1 MTGTKNFH
9 VLLWITGAYLF
20 TSSSLGLAHDEATQT
35 QFLVE
40 AQQGSSHLFQNS
52 SHSSP
57 KQTLMRSHDGTEMR
71 DICYTKWRMEERTL
85 AYTIKK
91 RVPHTEYRSK
101 KYTVMIPEN
110 RTKTVQCT
118 TEHFPSNQRH
128 VNPVR
133 IPNQEQFD
141 KQYTVMIPVQQE
153 RTTSWTVKVPFK
165 KTFEEMFIVMVPVE
179 EKKTEEYTVR
189 IPFLEKVHETYT
201 VKVPYQEK
209 IITYRKVTKR
219 VPVKTTKTVVCHG
232 GHWGMEAQKVSENS
246 RCDPAGDPGVPET
259 IYRRK
264 WVPTS
269 VTREVPATIWKCII
283 EEVPHISYVQKYR
296 SEERTRTQYVQ
307 RYRKETKIRES
318 FITKMVPEKRTRIVS
333 IETFREEKRTGTY
346 CVTKMVPEKRT
357 KPAHFTQYRW
367 ETRTPE
373 QTLQKN
379 VPKIQTKT
387 VRYTVMVPKE
397 KICTYRVLGH
407 DTVTEKKTLRYYVRV
422 PYSVSKKVPLTVRR
436 CFVKQAQDDVTSQSG
451 KVHSSDSENT
461 KKSA

>member
-1 MTGTKNFH
+1 MTVTNNFH
-9 VLLWITGAYLF
+9 VLLWITGAFLCS
-20 TSSSLGLAHDEATQT
+20 SSSLGLAHDEATQRP
-35 QFLVE
+35 FLVE
-40 AQQGSSHLFQNS
+40 TQQESSHLFQNS
-52 SHSSP
+52 SHSNAD
-57 KQTLMRSHDGTEMR
+57 QTLMRSHDGTEMR
-71 DICYTKWRMEERTL
+71 DIRYTKWRMEERTL

-110 RTKTVQCT
+110 RTKTVLCT
-118 TEHFPSNQRH
+118 TEQFPSNQRH
-128 VNPVR
+128 VYPVR

-153 RTTSWTVKVPFK
+153 RTTSWTVKVPSK
-165 KTFEEMFIVMVPVE
+165 KTFEKMFIVMVPVK
-179 EKKTEEYTVR
+179 EKSLEEYTVK
-189 IPFLEKVHETYT
+189 IPFLEKVHEKYT
-201 VKVPYQEK
+201 VTVPYQEK

-219 VPVKTTKTVVCHG
+219 VPVKTTKTIVCHG
-232 GHWGMEAQKVSENS
+232 GHWGMRAQKVSENS
-246 RCDPAGDPGVPET
+246 HCDPAGNPGVPET
-259 IYRRK
+259 LYHRK

-269 VTREVPATIWKCII
+269 VTREVPATIWKYII

-307 RYRKETKIRES
+307 RYRKETKTRES
-318 FITKMVPEKRTRIVS
+318 FITKMVPEKRTRTVS
-333 IETFREEKRTGTY
+333 METFHEEKRTGTY

-357 KPAHFTQYRW
+357 KPVHFTQYRL
-367 ETRTPE
+367 ETQTAE
-373 QTLQKN
+373 LTLQKS

-397 KICTYRVLGH
+397 KICTYRILGH
-407 DTVTEKKTLRYYVRV
+407 DTVTEKKTLRYHVRV

-436 CFVKQAQDDVTSQSG
+436 FVEQAQDDVTSQSG
-451 KVHSSDSENT
+451 KVHSSDSEHT